1 MGSMRNP
8 VGPLPSSI
16 YWRRRGILG
25 VVLLLVVLLVVWLLS
40 LGGSGGGKK
49 DGASG
54 SNGGHP
60 APSSITPG
68 PGDSGPAISQHPGG
82 RDESGDS
89 AGSGG
94 GSGGDSDGG
103 PGDGSSAGSGASGGS
118 GDAKGS
124 GGSGDSAGSGGD
136 SGQGGGSS
144 GAAGSGSGAS
154 GAVAGGPANLLPA
167 GSSLADCTS
176 SSVELTLRSKHNTYE
191 PDQKPVLQLTVKNS
205 SGSACKVDLGPRRT
219 VVTIALTGEDSS
231 FWASDDCPAAG
242 GVLLRVPAH
251 DSVRYD
257 VTWDREASAGQ
268 CATPKA
274 KTKTARPGTYLVE
287 ARAPGLPKAR
297 TSFRLDK
304 D

>member
-25 VVLLLVVLLVVWLLS
+25 AVLLLVVLLVVWLLS

-49 DGASG
+49 DDANGP
-54 SNGGHP
+54 NGGHP

-94 GSGGDSDGG
+94 SSGGGSGDGA
-103 PGDGSSAGSGASGGS
+103 GDGSSAGTGGS

-136 SGQGGGSS
+136 SGQGADGP
-144 GAAGSGSGAS
+144 GAAGSASGAS

-167 GSSLADCTS
+167 GSSLANCS
-176 SSVELTLRSKHNTYE
+176 ASAVELTLRSKRNTYE
-191 PDQKPVLQLTVKNS
+191 PDQKPVLQLTVRNN
-205 SGSACKVDLGPRRT
+205 SGSDCKIDLGPRRT
-219 VVTIALTGEDSS
+219 VVTIALTGEKNS

-242 GVLLRVPAH
+242 GVLLRVPAR

-257 VTWDREASAGQ
+257 VTWKREASTGR

-274 KTKTARPGTYLVE
+274 KPEAAKPGTYLVE
-287 ARAPGLPKAR
+287 AKAPGLPKAR

>member
-1 MGSMRNP
+1 MRNP

-25 VVLLLVVLLVVWLLS
+25 AVLLLVVLLVVWLLS
-40 LGGSGGGKK
+40 LGGSGGGKR
-49 DGASG
+49 DGANG
-54 SNGGHP
+54 SDGGHP
-60 APSSITPG
+60 TPSSITPG

-94 GSGGDSDGG
+94 SSSGGSGGE
-103 PGDGSSAGSGASGGS
+103 PGDGTSAGSGDS

-124 GGSGDSAGSGGD
+124 GGSGDPAGSGGD
-136 SGQGGGSS
+136 GGKGGGSS
-144 GAAGSGSGAS
+144 GAGGSGAS
-154 GAVAGGPANLLPA
+154 GAVAGGSANLLPA

-176 SSVELTLRSKHNTYE
+176 SSVGLTLRSKHNTYE

-205 SGSACKVDLGPRRT
+205 SGSDCKVDLGPRRA
-219 VVTIALTGEDSS
+219 VVTIALTGEESS

-242 GVLLRVPAH
+242 AVLLRVPAH

-257 VTWDREASAGQ
+257 VTWNREPSAEQ

-274 KTKTARPGTYLVE
+274 KAAKPGTYLVE
-287 ARAPGLPKAR
+287 AKAPGLPKAR